1 MKNTKDL
8 ITYTGV
14 YQLKGEDKFP
24 KNTWKSIPTFHS
36 FIYIFRLQIVK
47 MLYLRR
53 LYSIDTEYIS
63 NQYMH
68 VLVKYEMTANKCSIF
83 LTIAL
88 LYLYTSKITPEKIID
103 NSLKRIIFCLTFIC
117 KGLNLYVSSSSLML
131 DKLQNQLGRRK
142 KIYLSEG
149 SMEDLV

>member
-14 YQLKGEDKFP
+14 YQLKCEDKFP
-24 KNTWKSIPTFHS
+24 KNIWKPIPTFHS

-53 LYSIDTEYIS
+53 LYLIDTEYIS

-103 NSLKRIIFCLTFIC
+103 NSLKRIIFALCLFVC
-117 KGLNLYVSSSSLML
+117 CSGSLML
-131 DKLQNQLGRRK
+131 DKLQNQLDRRK
-142 KIYLSEG
+142 KMYLSEG